1 MSTRPSHVP
10 DGHAPGAGD
19 AEVNSIPQATEPWE
33 LTPHWGSQA
42 VHGCYL
48 KDRARS
54 LSMVMS
60 AQSLNPAR

>member
-10 DGHAPGAGD
+10 DGQVPAAGD
-19 AEVNSIPQATEPWE
+19 TKVNSIAQATQPWE

-48 KDRARS
+48 KDGARS
-54 LSMVMS
+54 MSMVMS
-60 AQSLNPAR
+60 AQNLNPAR